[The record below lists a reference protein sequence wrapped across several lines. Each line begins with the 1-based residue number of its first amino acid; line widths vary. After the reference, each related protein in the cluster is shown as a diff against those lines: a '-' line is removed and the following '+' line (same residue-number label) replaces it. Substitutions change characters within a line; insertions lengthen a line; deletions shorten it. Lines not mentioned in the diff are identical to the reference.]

1 VLAVDALGA
10 SIPAMRDVYAECLRA
25 AAGCARNRDE
35 ARDLVQTV
43 FLHALERGVDFG
55 APDRRAW
62 LRGALRRRAAFEARL
77 AGRRRRREARWFEV
91 RDPADPPRPWRFSAE
106 FLTRLQP
113 SVRALAA
120 LASADLNPDEIRSV
134 LRLSGTAF
142 RKRISVLR
150 RFVREASEAGLTVV
164 TTRVAAYALGPARA
178 GVIESLRRRPQ
189 AVLGSHDPDGHPLI
203 FAVRAPES
211 SSK

>member
-1 VLAVDALGA
+1 
-10 SIPAMRDVYAECLRA
+10 M
-25 AAGCARNRDE
+25 
-35 ARDLVQTV
+35 QTV
-43 FLHALERGVDFG
+43 FLRALERGVDVD

-62 LRGALRRRAAFEARL
+62 LRGALRRRALFEARL
-77 AGRRRRREARWFEV
+77 AGRRRKREAGWFEA
-91 RDPADPPRPWRFSAE
+91 RDPADPPPRPWRFSPE
-106 FLTRLQP
+106 FLAQLQP

-142 RKRISVLR
+142 RKRVSMLR

-164 TTRVAAYALGPARA
+164 TNRGTAYALGPARA
-178 GVIESLRRRPQ
+178 GLIESLRRRPQ

-203 FAVRAPES
+203 FAIRSAEF

>member
-1 VLAVDALGA
+1 
-10 SIPAMRDVYAECLRA
+10 MRDAYDESLRA
-25 AAGCARNRDE
+25 AAFHLRDRQD
-35 ARDLVQTV
+35 ARDLVQNV
-43 FLHALERGVDFG
+43 FLHALERGLDLEV
-55 APDRRAW
+55 PERRGW

-77 AGRRRRREARWFEV
+77 AARRRKREARWQGA
-91 RDPADPPRPWRFSAE
+91 RTPAETPQPWRFSSE
-106 FLTRLQP
+106 FLASLQP

-142 RKRISVLR
+142 RKRLSLLR

-164 TTRVAAYALGPARA
+164 TTRGTAYALGPARA
-178 GVIESLRRRPQ
+178 GVIESLRRRPE

-203 FAVRAPES
+203 FAVHRPKS
-211 SSK
+211 TSK